1 MWLALAVVAP
11 IEVSR
16 QLLRAPRETGAAL
29 GCLSPRTRF
38 RTATRALNRG
48 KRRHS
53 AALSEF
59 RAVFLNGM
67 QRSVNRK
74 VQASNP
80 WSGAKS
86 ELDSLDPK
94 DGWRLL
100 DSNRIAT
107 GAKAT
112 RQTVL
117 SSVLRFPVPQR

>member
-16 QLLRAPRETGAAL
+16 QLLRAPRETGATL

-53 AALSEF
+53 AAPSEF
-59 RAVFLNGM
+59 ELPFSNGVQRA
-67 QRSVNRK
+67 VNRK

-80 WSGAKS
+80 WSGANCKFENRS
-86 ELDSLDPK
+86 DTEPCAQVC
-94 DGWRLL
+94 
-100 DSNRIAT
+100 SNRV
-107 GAKAT
+107 AT
-112 RQTVL
+112 RL
-117 SSVLRFPVPQR
+117 ADSYLPRRNL